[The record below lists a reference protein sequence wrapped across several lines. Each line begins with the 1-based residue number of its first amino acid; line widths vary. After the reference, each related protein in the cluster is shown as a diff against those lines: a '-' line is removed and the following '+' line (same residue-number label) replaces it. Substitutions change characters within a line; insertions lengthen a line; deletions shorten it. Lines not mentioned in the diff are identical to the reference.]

1 MTGFIT
7 RGEIRRFLVAF
18 SIANTV
24 LSLFAVRF
32 IELSLDI
39 TVLLLWVFISALL
52 LVWLTVDVVVVR
64 HYLKRIRP
72 LSSLAASVFMEVFFA
87 EGASWKELRE
97 RAVDTEKI
105 VRGVLERGKHF
116 PELNIPAVIEING
129 IGKALELIQ
138 RAEQRVIS
146 KVEERVRSEDTRTS
160 GVAELVRSAVTLGI
174 DEGMA
179 RSLAISNIDRLRT
192 TVAQEELKRKLLA
205 QAAQQGCLVT
215 VQPLVEL
222 GALAEAEMA
231 LVKVASYIARATE
244 LGVEKR
250 VRALIAKNDLASAM
264 RMLDAA
270 NEKRI
275 RS

>member
-105 VRGVLERGKHF
+105 VREVLERGKHF

-192 TVAQEELKRKLLA
+192 TVAQEELRRKLLA

>member
-192 TVAQEELKRKLLA
+192 TVAQEELRRKLLA